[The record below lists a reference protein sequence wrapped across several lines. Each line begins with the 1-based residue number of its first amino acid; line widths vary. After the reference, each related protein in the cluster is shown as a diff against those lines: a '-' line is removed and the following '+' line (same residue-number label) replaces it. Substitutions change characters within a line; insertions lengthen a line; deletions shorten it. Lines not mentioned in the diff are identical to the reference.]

1 MAKDSRYKIIKPMF
15 SDGEIKSFA
24 QIFEYIPKTVVAN
37 DLGLNVNRFSQSI
50 KNVENLRIRDILQ
63 LADLLNLKP
72 MEIFGLIDKQLG
84 ATP

>member
-1 MAKDSRYKIIKPMF
+1 MF

>member
-1 MAKDSRYKIIKPMF
+1 ML

-84 ATP
+84 TRP